1 VGKSIKNLV
10 RKPNAGHPPVRFDEW
25 DLETGLCAT
34 APDLDS
40 TPAGR
45 SDELIADIQELAA
58 QHAERKRVA

>member
-1 VGKSIKNLV
+1 MLCKMWSTTF
-10 RKPNAGHPPVRFDEW
+10 NAGHPPVRFDER

-45 SDELIADIQELAA
+45 SDELIAG
-58 QHAERKRVA
+58 